1 MRETRKIVEAAVGS
15 RGRIRILGVL
25 LENRGEYV
33 TRYALER
40 DTGLKHKTVQSHL
53 ERLMRLG
60 WVERTSYEP
69 GKYRVRTENRLVT
82 EFEMF
87 LKRVGY
93 L

>member
-1 MRETRKIVEAAVGS
+1 MQ
-15 RGRIRILGVL
+15 
-25 LENRGEYV
+25 NRWQYV

-53 ERLMRLG
+53 HRLMRLG
-60 WVERTSYEP
+60 WVERTPYEP
-69 GKYRVRTENRLVT
+69 TKYRVTTQNRLVT

-87 LKRVGY
+87 LKKVGY